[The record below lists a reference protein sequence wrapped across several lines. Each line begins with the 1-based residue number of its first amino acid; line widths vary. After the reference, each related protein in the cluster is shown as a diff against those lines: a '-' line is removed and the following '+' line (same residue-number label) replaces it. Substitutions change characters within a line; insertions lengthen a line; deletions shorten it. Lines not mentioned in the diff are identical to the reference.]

1 MAGPWE
7 KYGAAAPAA
16 PAAGPW
22 AKYGGAAAP
31 APAAPADVPQVDAQG
46 RYRPGPTDGNRNAGK
61 PVELEDNAL
70 GVLAGPV
77 EAAMS
82 MGSGAVGS
90 VLGALAGVGKTLT
103 SGKYGTQAGVREGE
117 QFGSRVAE
125 ELTYAPR
132 TQTGRAILAGVGK
145 VAEPLVALPSA
156 ELLTL
161 GRAASSTNSA
171 IRGLAA
177 PSAAAM
183 AADDAATLANGTR
196 GNLRDLVRAPQQ
208 PTLSGAGAAATR
220 EATIRA
226 ERMADLPVPLKP
238 TKGMLTRDPAQIQ
251 FERETAKNPEL
262 GAALRN
268 RTVELNQGI
277 LQNFDAFAELTGS
290 QGTGLKATGKVVTDA
305 LIAKVARAKQDIRA
319 AYNTAA
325 QSVEGATPANYK
337 GLADFLEK
345 HAAEAD
351 TGNAPVLNAVR
362 RSLEKLDPDGTGTI
376 PLREYNEIREM
387 VGRISKDGT
396 PNAAYRAPL
405 QQLVDEAVEAN
416 GGPAYRQARRMYE
429 NYMNEFKNAGAVD
442 RLLRTKPGTKDR
454 AVAFE
459 DVVDRSVL
467 GEAATSDDVRNV
479 RRALTAFSKDAPEEL
494 VAQGQ
499 QAWKELQGET
509 IRQIKEKIVGSG
521 MDSAG
526 NRVVSA
532 DALDKIVRRLD
543 ADGRLEL
550 VFGKKGAEQ
559 LRDLN
564 DGVRE
569 IKTIPPEAGVNHSNT
584 AAVVLAALDTMISG
598 ASGMPL
604 PVGTAVRYAR
614 QRRARTK
621 TLKRVD
627 DALNPP
633 ENNR

>member
-1 MAGPWE
+1 MGFDLKTARPAG
-7 KYGAAAPAA
+7 AAPAA
-16 PAAGPW
+16 PAGRGFDLATARP
-22 AKYGGAAAP
+22 AAAAP
-31 APAAPADVPQVDAQG
+31 VNPVDQI
-46 RYRPGPTDGNRNAGK
+46 PGGGVAGNRNVGK
-61 PVELEDNAL
+61 PVGLEDNAL
-70 GVLAGPV
+70 GVIVGPV
-77 EAAMS
+77 DAALS
-82 MGSGAVGS
+82 AGSAMLGTIVG
-90 VLGALAGVGKTLT
+90 GIAGVGKTLT
-103 SGKYGTQAGVREGE
+103 SGKYGTQEGIREGE

-125 ELTYAPR
+125 KLTRAPS
-132 TQTGRAILAGVGK
+132 TQTGRAILDLVGK
-145 VAEPLVALPSA
+145 AAEPLVALPSA
-156 ELLTL
+156 EVLNL
-161 GRAASSTNSA
+161 GRAASSANSA

-196 GNLRDLVRAPQQ
+196 GTLRDLVRAPRQS
-208 PTLSGAGAAATR
+208 TLAGVGAAQATD
-220 EATIRA
+220 ANVRA
-226 ERMADLPVPLKP
+226 ARMADLPVPLKP
-238 TKGMLTRDPAQIQ
+238 TKGMLTRDAQQIQ

-290 QGTGLKATGKVVTDA
+290 EGTGLRATGKVVTDA
-305 LIAKVARAKQDIRA
+305 LIAKVARAKQDIRGAYRVA
-319 AYNTAA
+319 AD
-325 QSVEGATPANYK
+325 SVEGATPANYK
-337 GLADFLEK
+337 PLADFLEK

-362 RSLEKLDPDGTGTI
+362 RSLEKLDPDGTGAI

-387 VGRISKDGT
+387 VGRVAKEGT
-396 PNAAYRAPL
+396 PNAPYRAPL

-467 GEAATSDDVRNV
+467 GETASADDVRAV
-479 RRALTAFSKDAPEEL
+479 RRALTAFSKDAPGEL
-494 VAQGQ
+494 VQQGQ

-521 MDSAG
+521 MDGAG

-550 VFGKKGAEQ
+550 VFGKKGAERM
-559 LRDLN
+559 RDLN

-569 IKTIPPEAGVNHSNT
+569 IKTIPPEAAVNHSNT
-584 AAVVLAALDTMISG
+584 AAVVLAAMDTMLSG
-598 ASGMPL
+598 ATGMPL
-604 PVGTAVRYAR
+604 PVGTAVRYVK
-614 QRRARTK
+614 QSRARK
-621 TLKRVD
+621 QTLKRVD